1 MHPLPAQLAQYASQ
15 HHASHYAQA
24 KFGPRGSP
32 VAYIPLSVQQPAA
45 YAELVARQAA
55 FTYTPWHIAPPAP
68 SLPSPPP
75 TPPPSSYAPAP
86 VRMTRASP
94 NLADDVL
101 SAISTPLEPAPPQHV
116 PSQMLEVQVPADL
129 KTSATHPLNVSPL
142 IPPELIV
149 TLSLHLSPAPA
160 QTPTIFAV
168 HPAFALDRLSAP
180 PPSPNTVHFALAQ
193 QSQVQTQVQS
203 AMITPTEEPA
213 SPTAGCAPRPALQLW
228 TRAALGTAL
237 NSALST
243 SLRKSPSSQVP
254 TLPAPSSLLFGTTVP
269 EETEEQVERTAMD
282 VDVGMGLGAP
292 RAEAEPPAPLLPPL
306 ALPDVDLLAAVLGAR
321 GGRVHGHDRTL
332 SAPVFNVQSMSL
344 KAQWDVAMY
353 NRANPIRPR
362 PKPALR
368 LPTPAPAPPP
378 VPAAPPMLGNLL
390 LSSCPGKKVRL
401 TGPTRGRAPV
411 SRCLSADLARARA
424 LGATLII
431 NCLDDTELAF
441 LGAPWD
447 EYSAEASKL
456 GISVLRIPVP
466 EGLAPIA
473 VGHGDLSAD
482 EEKAFRA
489 FDRDLEKVLDGWT
502 LRGAAVL
509 VHCRGGVGRA
519 GLIACCWAIRLGL
532 CGPLPPHIPTSPSHS
547 LVPLSRTPS
556 PSGRMKK
563 TLRVDMT
570 TMRVVEQA
578 IGVVRRRRSLKA
590 VETAEQV
597 AFLVRYVEFLRR
609 RAGVP
614 GEVTGL
620 TVPL

>member
-15 HHASHYAQA
+15 HHASQYAQA

-32 VAYIPLSVQQPAA
+32 MAYVPLSVQQPAA

-55 FTYTPWHIAPPAP
+55 YVYTPWHLAAPTPL
-68 SLPSPPP
+68 LPSPPP

-101 SAISTPLEPAPPQHV
+101 SAMSEPLGSAPPQQLPQV
-116 PSQMLEVQVPADL
+116 QLQELQVPADL

-160 QTPTIFAV
+160 HAPTIFAV

-180 PPSPNTVHFALAQ
+180 PPSPHSVHFAATTQ
-193 QSQVQTQVQS
+193 QSSFSHVQPQVQMEMQVQ
-203 AMITPTEEPA
+203 PEPEPA

-228 TRAALGTAL
+228 TSAPLRTAL
-237 NSALST
+237 SSALST
-243 SLRKSPSSQVP
+243 SLRKSPSTVAP
-254 TLPAPSSLLFGTTVP
+254 ALPASSSLLFTSTVP
-269 EETEEQVERTAMD
+269 EETEEQVQRTAMD
-282 VDVGMGLGAP
+282 MDMSADMSVSTV
-292 RAEAEPPAPLLPPL
+292 AELPAPLLPPL

-332 SAPVFNVQSMSL
+332 SAPVFNVQSISL

-353 NRANPIRPR
+353 SRANPIRR

-368 LPTPAPAPPP
+368 LPPPTPAPPP

-411 SRCLSADLARARA
+411 SRSLPADLARARA

-431 NCLDDTELAF
+431 NCLDDAELSF
-441 LGAPWD
+441 LGAPWE
-447 EYSAEASKL
+447 EYVSEAGKL

-466 EGLAPIA
+466 EGLAPVA
-473 VGHGDLSAD
+473 VGHDAEG
-482 EEKAFRA
+482 EEKALA
-489 FDRDLEKVLDGWT
+489 DFDENLARVLDGWT

-532 CGPLPPHIPTSPSHS
+532 CGPLPPIVPTSPSHT
-547 LVPLSRTPS
+547 LAAS
-556 PSGRMKK
+556 PGRMK
-563 TLRVDMT
+563 RVRMDMT

-597 AFLVRYVEFLRR
+597 SFLVRYVDFLRR
-609 RAGVP
+609 RATGPSEALGLAVP
-614 GEVTGL
+614 A
-620 TVPL
+620 